1 MNQDM
6 RSHLE
11 KCAKIKRHFEF
22 HGASVADWAR
32 AHGFAP
38 KAVYAV
44 LQGRNLGKRGEA
56 YRVAVALGLRKGV
69 TA

>member
-1 MNQDM
+1 MDQDM
-6 RSHLE
+6 RKHLE
-11 KCAKIKRHFEF
+11 RCQQIKRHFEF

-38 KAVYAV
+38 KAVYDV

-56 YRVAVALGLRKGV
+56 YRVAVALGLRKG
-69 TA
+69 AAA